1 MSKPYYKIQY
11 KSEIEADVL
20 IYGVI
25 GDSWFEESIT
35 AKRFVSEFKELEK
48 TCSRVNIHINSP
60 GGSVFDGLAIFN
72 AIQQSKV
79 QIHTYNDGLAASMGA
94 IILLSGG
101 TVHSAKNALVML
113 HSPMGGVYG
122 TEKDIQNYLSVLEKV
137 KGSLVSCISS
147 KSGAKPEDIEK
158 KYFDFAD
165 HWLTAEE
172 AKNEGFIDEIESN
185 EAKVPENVS
194 SMSYTDI
201 VNEFDS
207 LMRSPRRVNI
217 LSWFN
222 NLFDKKE
229 NEMNLSELIK
239 VCNLD
244 SNSTE
249 ADVIVFVQTLVSNS
263 TELET
268 VRNDL
273 ETERDSHAETKNQLD
288 EAKKQIE
295 NLKKAPGDKT
305 IDVTKKTDDDSSR
318 VTSDRLSKDDIELFK
333 NI

>member
-1 MSKPYYKIQY
+1 MNKSNYKIQY

-122 TEKDIQNYLSVLEKV
+122 TEKDIQN
-137 KGSLVSCISS
+137 
-147 KSGAKPEDIEK
+147 
-158 KYFDFAD
+158 
-165 HWLTAEE
+165 
-172 AKNEGFIDEIESN
+172 
-185 EAKVPENVS
+185 
-194 SMSYTDI
+194 
-201 VNEFDS
+201 
-207 LMRSPRRVNI
+207 
-217 LSWFN
+217 
-222 NLFDKKE
+222 
-229 NEMNLSELIK
+229 
-239 VCNLD
+239 
-244 SNSTE
+244 
-249 ADVIVFVQTLVSNS
+249 
-263 TELET
+263 
-268 VRNDL
+268 
-273 ETERDSHAETKNQLD
+273 
-288 EAKKQIE
+288 
-295 NLKKAPGDKT
+295 
-305 IDVTKKTDDDSSR
+305 
-318 VTSDRLSKDDIELFK
+318 
-333 NI
+333 